1 MNRQQPL
8 SSISYLKRKP
18 LRFTLIELLVV
29 IAVIAILAGMLL
41 PALNQAKQQ
50 AHSIK
55 CVSNLKQWGNAWVM
69 YQNDYNDYVNACD
82 SSTAYNMGGGNKNT
96 SIWYGSDILG
106 QYVNIQAYSIYSY
119 FGSVQLKNS
128 YRGTILE
135 CPSVRYKPAGKD
147 LNDSATHYGYNARHK
162 GLAPDTGVQNH
173 LPFLKPSQIAGD
185 TIVIGDAADRN
196 ILGAQYYTWYGF
208 PENPAYSWPHNKGVN
223 FLLANGSVIHRKHTQ
238 LAGNGLGGTK
248 VTLLDPLMT
257 RAKD

>member
-1 MNRQQPL
+1 M
-8 SSISYLKRKP
+8 
-18 LRFTLIELLVV
+18 
-29 IAVIAILAGMLL
+29 VIAILAGMLL

-50 AHSIK
+50 AHSIR

-96 SIWYGSDILG
+96 SI
-106 QYVNIQAYSIYSY
+106 
-119 FGSVQLKNS
+119 
-128 YRGTILE
+128 
-135 CPSVRYKPAGKD
+135 
-147 LNDSATHYGYNARHK
+147 
-162 GLAPDTGVQNH
+162 
-173 LPFLKPSQIAGD
+173 
-185 TIVIGDAADRN
+185 
-196 ILGAQYYTWYGF
+196 WYGF